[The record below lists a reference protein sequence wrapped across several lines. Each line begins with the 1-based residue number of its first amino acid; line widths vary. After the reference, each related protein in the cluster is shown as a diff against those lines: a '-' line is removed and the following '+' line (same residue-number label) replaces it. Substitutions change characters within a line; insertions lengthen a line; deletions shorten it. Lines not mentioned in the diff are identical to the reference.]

1 MYCFIILF
9 RVLYVIK
16 EVLVQDI
23 IFHILKYYY
32 IKLQI
37 DNEWYLFNDQSVTKT
52 DIKTVLDNSLGKNC
66 SSNQNSIETA
76 YLLLY
81 KRRNIDISTIRIN
94 NIIIAKSKPSK
105 SLISYY
111 EDIQK
116 ENNELNRKRRI
127 TNESLPYLMI
137 EIYKHL
143 LYLL

>member
-1 MYCFIILF
+1 MYCFNILF

-32 IKLQI
+32 IRLQI
-37 DNEWYLFNDQSVTKT
+37 DNEWYLFNDQNVTKT
-52 DIKTVLDNSLGKNC
+52 DIKTVLDNSLGKNY
-66 SSNQNSIETA
+66 SSNQNSVETA

-81 KRRNIDISTIRIN
+81 KRKNIDISTIRIN

-105 SLISYY
+105 CLISYY

-127 TNESLPYLMI
+127 INESLPDLII